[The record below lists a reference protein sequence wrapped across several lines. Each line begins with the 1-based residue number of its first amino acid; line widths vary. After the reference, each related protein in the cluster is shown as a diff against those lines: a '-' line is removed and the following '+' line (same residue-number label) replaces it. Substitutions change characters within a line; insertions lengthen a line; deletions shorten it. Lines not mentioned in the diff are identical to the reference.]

1 MGIDHVSYLS
11 RQLKEGGN
19 MLVPLCAALK
29 VSALDM
35 CSFSVSVTR
44 LMFAHVSFETLSLAL
59 SWQPKA
65 VVREP

>member
-1 MGIDHVSYLS
+1 
-11 RQLKEGGN
+11 

-44 LMFAHVSFETLSLAL
+44 LMFAHVSFETSSLAL